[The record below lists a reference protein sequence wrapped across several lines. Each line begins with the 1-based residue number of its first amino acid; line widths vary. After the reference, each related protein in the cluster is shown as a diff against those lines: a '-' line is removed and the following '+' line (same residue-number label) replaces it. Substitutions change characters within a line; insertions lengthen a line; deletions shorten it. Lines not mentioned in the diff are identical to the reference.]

1 VLGGSVTS
9 PAALPWDVDAVAFAA
24 LDILRLDPSDVDAE
38 RITSAA
44 TSATELVDYELDYE
58 VAPDTIPNPV
68 FDAAVALTVET
79 YRRKDAP
86 FGVTDSWS
94 ADGAVIQLSADVMRG
109 VRSTL
114 TPYKSRWGIA

>member
-1 VLGGSVTS
+1 MTG

-24 LDILRLDPSDVDAE
+24 LDILRLDPSDTDAE

-44 TSATELVDYELDYE
+44 VSATELVDFELDYE
-58 VAPDTIPNPV
+58 TAPASIPTPV
-68 FDAAVALTVET
+68 FDAAVNLTVET
-79 YRRKDAP
+79 YRRKDSP

-94 ADGAVIQLSADVMRG
+94 VDGASIQLSSDVMRG